1 LDNPIYH
8 FWRFFVVLVCIASSL
23 IYAYLAA
30 FGVPEYGTTMFYIDY
45 SFEVIFACD
54 MIVQFLLEFKPED
67 QYNRVR
73 DLTEIAKRL
82 QSQLDLI
89 SKEYSKSVLVMVAQ
103 AIENGFEVAAKE
115 NRTEE
120 ILKRYENLSEVS
132 VDQKGYKKFALGSL
146 GALVGMSGLAF
157 LAKAAG
163 LL

>member
-73 DLTEIAKRL
+73 DLTEIAKRYL
-82 QSQLDLI
+82 KGRFFIDLI
-89 SKEYSKSVLVMVAQ
+89 SQIPFY
-103 AIENGFEVAAKE
+103 AIFSTDHDELFYIIKII
-115 NRTEE
+115 R
-120 ILKRYENLSEVS
+120 I
-132 VDQKGYKKFALGSL
+132 QKGYH
-146 GALVGMSGLAF
+146 
-157 LAKAAG
+157 
-163 LL
+163 LLSSNSFMKNIKHLFNLRL